1 MKAQILKIA
10 GVKSEKEFYKKYP
23 SEEAF
28 MKVHGKAFKKAQ
40 TSNAVEKAQFGNQ
53 FSAPN
58 WYQNNQPYGIS
69 STPGAGFNPGNTNIP
84 AGGISA
90 PNAQA
95 FANQSFQTQDPFA
108 LNNKVGKRWATNNQ
122 LPAGVTDRSVP
133 EDIGFTPQ
141 SPAKETSGISSALG
155 ALPIIGGIVQ
165 GLDAFEQEKDA
176 VKQARQD
183 KAISD
188 VQLKAQ
194 QSSKRAQPIERKYV
208 RPEDALTS
216 ANQVFPTMGVGTN
229 ILKRNGGFV
238 DKAQNGYVTEEKSDL
253 INKYPNAAR
262 QKAAIENRKSN
273 QVAFGPQEAPAGYVA
288 PKETETIKAISKP
301 KSKEVWKIWE
311 DTTGTPWSEAKKKGY
326 TDGSAKNNLALADR
340 LLRGEKLTPPGGSKP
355 SAKKQVGKQQTFA
368 QAMASKPKMGKKDF
382 GNIQDPEEDNFIT
395 RTGEVLANPLQSYAH
410 YSKYGELPAE
420 GFSKNN
426 KNAYDEVL
434 GAINPAYW
442 VNSAANASDYATEG
456 EYKRAGMEA
465 LGALPALGLLKN
477 TKYLPYLQGLPGARN
492 YQRAAKQIGEGAKR
506 LGQGAPKQ
514 LGARTVKQ
522 LGPGKMK
529 QIGRG
534 PHPNFVMY
542 EDGGEIQNTYAPGTL
557 YDDLGYEPLNDSS
570 MVKGYRHG
578 GHVPQAQSGW
588 SNWLN
593 TINGGGSGFSGV
605 DGASGA
611 GSSLGQYGQIGGNL
625 ANAVTGNNAGGAI
638 GGSVGGAVGSIFG
651 PAGSAIGQTAGALI
665 GGFADQ
671 NPKEIERLRR
681 QTERNQQTIMLNQKL
696 PAIQAGYASHM
707 KDGGWVS
714 HDWQPQVITQFG
726 DHSMKKLLAPDET
739 MDTLRSGGHISGRYV
754 QPSPSALETMALGG
768 QVKTTWGGHAE
779 TISQNPYMPGTGE
792 TIMFRGKSHDESDG
806 NGHTGI
812 GVKYGE
818 GGHDSYTDYAEYGSQ
833 NADADVEVERNE
845 PAFEMEDPETGEKN
859 LTVLGNLKFDK
870 RIAAQTGD
878 QDIIALS
885 NKYNGKKFKN
895 IGDIISKQEAKE
907 NKVIASSTD
916 KLNGLDVNNSF
927 DKLTL
932 SALKANIQGANAK
945 LKGYATDKMNLANFQ
960 NAINDSS
967 EEHYL
972 DADSLA
978 QGRGKVNKE
987 AINEARYGTKLE
999 KAQNG
1004 KYKVQGKGKKWSFT
1018 PAGQTGVAEWDDPG
1032 LYVTQWGKS
1041 IDDALADKDRADQMI
1056 KYMESA
1062 PGPEGQ
1068 KIKED
1073 LASKKTRDEKIKF
1086 IKEQSSNSQVG
1097 DMHYIIKAAR
1107 DVTMPKAK
1115 APTTTQTTTAAVA
1128 TDDQY
1133 EVIPYERNKWVDI
1146 LGQVLP
1152 FFRPTDQEGLDPR
1165 QLSGEMYALSNNLVD
1180 PVQAQ
1185 TYQPELSSPYDISLQ
1200 DQMNEITAQ
1209 TRAAQR
1215 MAQGNPE
1222 AQALIASN
1230 AYDAINK
1237 VKGEEFRANQ
1247 AMKDKVYGENRNTLN
1262 DAKIKN
1268 LAIYDQQYQRQSQA
1282 VSNTKEATQAA
1293 LNSIADKY
1301 GKNKL
1306 ENRTLGVYENLY
1318 NYRYDNAG
1326 RAINMNAPQQFNMPY
1341 IYGPG
1346 GEITHV
1352 AQKDEKGNIIGYTE
1366 VKKKAGT
1373 TTTPAQTKTTPVIP
1387 TNNTPATTSPT
1398 TTLYSPIVIDY
1409 DDPLAPLPGK
1419 NGKKLKLAAKNGSI
1433 VRAARNL

>member
-84 AGGISA
+84 AGGITA

-133 EDIGFTPQ
+133 EDIGFTSQ
-141 SPAKETSGISSALG
+141 FPAKEE
-155 ALPIIGGIVQ
+155 GG
-165 GLDAFEQEKDA
+165 GLDGFANMLPGIGAVVGAFNAWDA
-176 VKQARQD
+176 QKEAVNVAKQN

-382 GNIQDPEEDNFIT
+382 GNIQDPEEGNFIT

-442 VNSAANASDYATEG
+442 ANSAANAIDYATEG

-557 YDDLGYEPLNDSS
+557 YDDLGYEPLNDSDE
-570 MVKGYRHG
+570 MKAYAHG
-578 GHVPQAQSGW
+578 GYVPQAQSGF
-588 SNWLN
+588 SDFMSA
-593 TINGGGSGFSGV
+593 GGGDMANQLVGSAFPNSAGQQIGSSIGNLIPIP
-605 DGASGA
+605 GA
-611 GSSLGQYGQIGGNL
+611 GAVLGL
-625 ANAVTGNNAGGAI
+625 AGG
-638 GGSVGGAVGSIFG
+638 
-651 PAGSAIGQTAGALI
+651 LL
-665 GGFADQ
+665 DQ
-671 NPKEIERLRR
+671 NPKEISRLNKE
-681 QTERNQQTIMLNQKL
+681 TERNQQRMMLNQTL

-726 DHSMKKLLAPDET
+726 DHNMKKLLAPDET
-739 MDTLRSGGHISGRYV
+739 MDTLRSGGHIRGGYT
-754 QPSPSALETMALGG
+754 QPSSRALETMALGG

-845 PAFEMEDPETGEKN
+845 PAFEMMDPQTGEKN

-895 IGDIISKQEAKE
+895 IGDIISKQEGKE

-972 DADSLA
+972 DADNLA
-978 QGRGKVNKE
+978 QGKGKVNKE
-987 AINEARYGTKLE
+987 AINEARHGTKLE

-1215 MAQGNPE
+1215 MVQGNPE

-1268 LAIYDQQYQRQSQA
+1268 LAIYDQQYGRQAQA

-1306 ENRTLGVYENLY
+1306 ENRTLGVYENMY

-1326 RAINMNAPQQFNMPY
+1326 RAINMNAPQQFNMPVM
-1341 IYGPG
+1341 YGPN
-1346 GEITHV
+1346 GEITHI
-1352 AQKDEKGNIIGYTE
+1352 AQKDEEGNIIGYTE
-1366 VKKKAGT
+1366 IKKKAGT
-1373 TTTPAQTKTTPVIP
+1373 TTTPAQTKTTP
-1387 TNNTPATTSPT
+1387 ATTSPT
-1398 TTLYSPIVIDY
+1398 TTMYSPIKIDY

-1433 VRAARNL
+1433 VRAVRNL

>member
-10 GVKSEKEFYKKYP
+10 GVKSEKEFYKKFP

-40 TSNAVEKAQFGNQ
+40 TSNAVEKAQ
-53 FSAPN
+53 
-58 WYQNNQPYGIS
+58 
-69 STPGAGFNPGNTNIP
+69 
-84 AGGISA
+84 
-90 PNAQA
+90 
-95 FANQSFQTQDPFA
+95 
-108 LNNKVGKRWATNNQ
+108 
-122 LPAGVTDRSVP
+122 AGV
-133 EDIGFTPQ
+133 DINGNGIADYLESAQPLQGPQLPQ
-141 SPAKETSGISSALG
+141 SPQQQQTNVRRQIQPMSLPQPAGPTQFIQSAAETVNQFQAQNQPPAQQEQDGLSSALG

-176 VKQARQD
+176 VKKAKQD

-188 VQLKAQ
+188 VQLKA
-194 QSSKRAQPIERKYV
+194 SGTRAEPIERKYV

-216 ANQVFPTMGVGTN
+216 GNQVFPTMGVGTN
-229 ILKRNGGFV
+229 VLKRNGGFV
-238 DKAQNGYVTEEKSDL
+238 
-253 INKYPNAAR
+253 KY
-262 QKAAIENRKSN
+262 ES
-273 QVAFGPQEAPAGYVA
+273 
-288 PKETETIKAISKP
+288 
-301 KSKEVWKIWE
+301 
-311 DTTGTPWSEAKKKGY
+311 
-326 TDGSAKNNLALADR
+326 
-340 LLRGEKLTPPGGSKP
+340 
-355 SAKKQVGKQQTFA
+355 
-368 QAMASKPKMGKKDF
+368 
-382 GNIQDPEEDNFIT
+382 
-395 RTGEVLANPLQSYAH
+395 
-410 YSKYGELPAE
+410 
-420 GFSKNN
+420 
-426 KNAYDEVL
+426 
-434 GAINPAYW
+434 
-442 VNSAANASDYATEG
+442 
-456 EYKRAGMEA
+456 
-465 LGALPALGLLKN
+465 
-477 TKYLPYLQGLPGARN
+477 
-492 YQRAAKQIGEGAKR
+492 
-506 LGQGAPKQ
+506 
-514 LGARTVKQ
+514 
-522 LGPGKMK
+522 
-529 QIGRG
+529 
-534 PHPNFVMY
+534 
-542 EDGGEIQNTYAPGTL
+542 GGEIQNTYAPGML

-578 GHVPQAQSGW
+578 GDVPQAQSGW

-593 TINGGGSGFSGV
+593 TVNGGGSGFSGV

-671 NPKEIERLRR
+671 NPKEIQRLQR
-681 QTERNQQTIMLNQKL
+681 QTERNQQNIMLNQKL
-696 PAIQAGYASHM
+696 PAIQAGYASNM
-707 KDGGWVS
+707 ENGGWVS

-726 DHSMKKLLAPDET
+726 DHSMKKLLAPDKT
-739 MDTLRSGGHISGRYV
+739 MDTLRSGGHIRGGYT
-754 QPSPSALETMALGG
+754 QPSARALETMALGG

-818 GGHDSYTDYAEYGSQ
+818 GGHDSYTDYAEYGSH

-907 NKVIASSTD
+907 NKVIANSTA
-916 KLNGLDVNNSF
+916 KLNALDVNNSF

-932 SALKANIQGANAK
+932 AALTANIQGANAK
-945 LKGYATDKMNLANFQ
+945 LKGYASDKTNLATFQ
-960 NAINDSS
+960 NAINDAS

-972 DADSLA
+972 DADNLA

-987 AINEARYGTKLE
+987 AINEAKNGTMLNKAQTGKKQPPTTVKGTGDKWDYTTIGSHQSNPEWQTEQAYYNQWAPKVDDALSDSERAKQILNYIKTYSGPNAAKVKASLSKFPTE
-999 KAQNG
+999 KAQLDFLRTQSKN
-1004 KYKVQGKGKKWSFT
+1004 KEISDIHYLLD
-1018 PAGQTGVAEWDDPG
+1018 AG
-1032 LYVTQWGKS
+1032 
-1041 IDDALADKDRADQMI
+1041 I
-1056 KYMESA
+1056 
-1062 PGPEGQ
+1062 
-1068 KIKED
+1068 
-1073 LASKKTRDEKIKF
+1073 
-1086 IKEQSSNSQVG
+1086 QS
-1097 DMHYIIKAAR
+1097 
-1107 DVTMPKAK
+1107 TMPKAK
-1115 APTTTQTTTAAVA
+1115 AATTTNQAPAAAAVE
-1128 TDDQY
+1128 DNEY

-1165 QLSGEMYALSNNLVD
+1165 QLSGEMYSLTNNLVD

-1215 MAQGNPE
+1215 MVQGNPE
-1222 AQALIASN
+1222 AQAMIASG

-1262 DAKIKN
+1262 EAKLKN
-1268 LAIYDQQYQRQSQA
+1268 LAAYDQQYVRQSQA

-1301 GKNKL
+1301 GRNKL
-1306 ENRTLGVYENLY
+1306 ENRTLGIYENLY

-1346 GEITHV
+1346 GEITHI
-1352 AQKDEKGNIIGYTE
+1352 AQKDAKGNIVGYTQI
-1366 VKKKAGT
+1366 KKKGAT
-1373 TTTPAQTKTTPVIP
+1373 TTTPQTTTAPAATTTTSKT
-1387 TNNTPATTSPT
+1387 NTPATTAAMPT
-1398 TTLYSPIVIDY
+1398 TQYSLIEDEE
-1409 DDPLAPLPGK
+1409 DPYGMVSGKGK

-1433 VRAARNL
+1433 VRAIKNL